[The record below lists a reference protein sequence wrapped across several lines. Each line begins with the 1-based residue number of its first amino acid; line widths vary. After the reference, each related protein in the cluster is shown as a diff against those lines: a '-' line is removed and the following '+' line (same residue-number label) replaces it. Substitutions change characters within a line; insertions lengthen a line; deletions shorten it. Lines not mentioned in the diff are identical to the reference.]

1 MFNSFKAKLLLPITV
16 AAFVV
21 SACDK
26 EKEPAP
32 AASVLSSND
41 TVLQYVPADTPYV
54 LASIESPPDELMDK
68 LEPRIDE
75 ILRAYQTV
83 LREMIAAKQQELP
96 EEERESPE
104 AQKLAAV
111 VDELAGLLSMEGL
124 RGAGLGREAT
134 GALYGNG
141 LLPVI
146 RFDLTDGALFDAAIS
161 RIEDKAGQKMPVA
174 ALEGG
179 GYRYADLDNLRVV
192 IAILEKQ
199 AVITLVP
206 VSFNEAQVANALG
219 LTPPEKSIADS
230 GELEAIAEK
239 YGLTAHYAGFFDVEK
254 IAATFIEP
262 QTGANADLL
271 AIMGHDAAALSDVC
285 KAEIRDVAAIMPR
298 MVLGYTD
305 VTASRMDSRFV
316 IEVREDIAEALTA
329 LTAPVPGLG
338 GDPGGLMAFGMS
350 LDVKAAREFVEA
362 RIEALE
368 AEPFEC
374 ELFADLQAGVEGAK
388 MGLQQ
393 PVPPIFYDFKGFMA
407 VVENI
412 EGLDVASQTPPTAIE
427 GRFMIAM
434 DNAPALVGLGAMF
447 SPELAQLNLQPDGKP
462 VALDLPQMQA
472 MGISAYAALTEGAVA
487 VAVGEN
493 SQEDLVSMLS
503 AEAADEPPF
512 MSFTMDAGRY
522 YSFLGDA
529 IAASEAEEGE
539 QAPSPEMQA
548 ALQDIMT
555 AVGSI
560 YDRMTVDILLTPQGI
575 ELRATETLAD

>member
-1 MFNSFKAKLLLPITV
+1 
-16 AAFVV
+16 
-21 SACDK
+21 
-26 EKEPAP
+26 
-32 AASVLSSND
+32 
-41 TVLQYVPADTPYV
+41 
-54 LASIESPPDELMDK
+54 
-68 LEPRIDE
+68 
-75 ILRAYQTV
+75 
-83 LREMIAAKQQELP
+83 
-96 EEERESPE
+96 
-104 AQKLAAV
+104 
-111 VDELAGLLSMEGL
+111 
-124 RGAGLGREAT
+124 
-134 GALYGNG
+134 
-141 LLPVI
+141 
-146 RFDLTDGALFDAAIS
+146 
-161 RIEDKAGQKMPVA
+161 
-174 ALEGG
+174 
-179 GYRYADLDNLRVV
+179 
-192 IAILEKQ
+192 
-199 AVITLVP
+199 
-206 VSFNEAQVANALG
+206 
-219 LTPPEKSIADS
+219 
-230 GELEAIAEK
+230 
-239 YGLTAHYAGFFDVEK
+239 
-254 IAATFIEP
+254 
-262 QTGANADLL
+262 
-271 AIMGHDAAALSDVC
+271 
-285 KAEIRDVAAIMPR
+285 
-298 MVLGYTD
+298 
-305 VTASRMDSRFV
+305 
-316 IEVREDIAEALTA
+316 
-329 LTAPVPGLG
+329 
-338 GDPGGLMAFGMS
+338 
-350 LDVKAAREFVEA
+350 
-362 RIEALE
+362 
-368 AEPFEC
+368 
-374 ELFADLQAGVEGAK
+374 
-388 MGLQQ
+388 
-393 PVPPIFYDFKGFMA
+393 MA